1 MAAVIVSD
9 AGLPVAEMLTLFL
22 SSPLDPFIHL
32 QGAWTFIDVVAC
44 HQPPT
49 ATLAKGE
56 TFCLASQGPRWE
68 TAWRSYVIGN
78 GMFILALLLHR
89 NGGWAST
96 AIMMMATNDGTPKRL
111 SRRRPRKRWIAP
123 RTTLRRLCFV
133 YLLGVATVNIWRGI
147 WYILDAF
154 LWPASPPLVSAWL
167 STLLGLSSSFCL
179 CGTASLLAPPALFLR
194 DGPSILPPP
203 LAVTLLASYRSI
215 TTTIVV
221 GSKPGNTTAADPMPV
236 SAAALPNESWP
247 VYLVDL
253 SASFVLLPWAVV
265 AFWRGTW
272 YLMDYYLWG
281 LTTAADDDDRAGGV
295 QRSIGYSAI
304 VALVCLVIASEDV
317 VHYFPIQYRWGNQVV
332 GRLRSLVLAVGA
344 VNFWRA
350 VWYFWD
356 EFLGRSAIWS
366 ALVRSLSAGR
376 SRSNKLSLF
385 RLELMLCLSSFNS
398 SLISLVSWD
407 CRYWDVSLA
416 SPRLPL
422 R

>member
-1 MAAVIVSD
+1 
-9 AGLPVAEMLTLFL
+9 LFSIL
-22 SSPLDPFIHL
+22 LLIHPFFHL

-44 HQPPT
+44 QQPPT

-89 NGGWAST
+89 NGGWASIAVT
-96 AIMMMATNDGTPKRL
+96 TATNDGTKRF
-111 SRRRPRKRWIAP
+111 SRSRPRKRWIAP

-154 LWPASPPLVSAWL
+154 LWPASPLFSAWM
-167 STLLGLSSSFCL
+167 SALLGLSSSFCL

-221 GSKPGNTTAADPMPV
+221 GVVGRPGNTTAVDLMPA

-247 VYLVDL
+247 IYLVDL
-253 SASFVLLPWAVV
+253 SASFVVLPWAVV

-281 LTTAADDDDRAGGV
+281 LTTVGGV

-304 VALVCLVIASEDV
+304 VALACLVIASEDV

-356 EFLGRSAIWS
+356 EFMGRSAIWS
-366 ALVRSLSAGR
+366 ALVRSRSAGR
-376 SRSNKLSLF
+376 SRSNKVSF
-385 RLELMLCLSSFNS
+385 FIVELTLCLSSFNS